1 MREFVKISDNTSKLT
16 GKELFIAAVG
26 HILIGLCGF
35 VSTKA
40 VVLENLLPFGLSFI
54 AGCSATYTPACA
66 IGIFIGY
73 FIPAV
78 GNGAFKYLASLF
90 AILAVKLLL
99 SNYKRIVTSEI
110 FLTFITLLTS
120 IFTTAATLKATGG
133 SAVSLISE
141 ALISAIGAY
150 FVSRAF
156 KILSK
161 DNVGLTPD
169 ELSAVLIVMNILLLG
184 LNSINPLGVSLGK
197 VLSVMLI
204 LTSSKYGGI
213 ISGAIS
219 GITVAFTTVLSKGDG
234 TVAVSFAVAGL
245 FCGVFASL
253 GKYAQVFIFVV
264 LSFIGAVCS
273 GEYILVGVI
282 ITETVLGA
290 ILFLVLPRTASVY
303 LCKIFSA
310 YPKVSR
316 FDGIKKSLSMK
327 LYMASNALKD
337 VSETVEQVSSE
348 LSKINSPDFSNV
360 IASIENEACAGCK
373 LRIHCWEKKR
383 DDTVNGILEI
393 TKAIKRGD
401 NNPESKTSEE
411 FKGRCLRLS
420 GVANAT
426 YRKYTDYAG
435 KIAAENRID
444 QVRAV
449 VSDQFDGMSM
459 MLSDMASDFETQ
471 DRFDISSAE
480 NAAMALKNIDINV
493 SECSSSIDRYG
504 RMTIE
509 LKLKKT
515 PDIVI
520 NKAKIMKLVSLA
532 CERNFDVPTVS
543 EVGGEIYITIC
554 ERAEIRVDFGVSQ
567 LCANDNKMCGDAYKY
582 FNDNKGHFVMLLSD
596 GMGTGGRAAVDG
608 AMASGLMAR
617 LLKTGFG
624 YNCSLKILNSSMLFK
639 STDESL
645 ATIDIASIDLHT
657 GTLELYKAGAAP
669 TIVRRSGKTGKAEST
684 SLPVGIL
691 RDVGFDKA
699 VVKCRIGDIVVLMS
713 DGATTEGTDWI
724 RAEVESWR
732 DGTAQDL
739 SDRLCLCA
747 RRRGSEKRKDDITV
761 MCAILEKAL

>member
-1 MREFVKISDNTSKLT
+1 MREFVKISDNTAKLT
-16 GKELFIAAVG
+16 GKEILIAAIS
-26 HILIGLCGF
+26 HFLIGLCGF

-90 AILAVKLLL
+90 AILAIKLLL
-99 SNYKRIVTSEI
+99 GNYKKLITSEI
-110 FLTFITLLTS
+110 FLTFITLITS
-120 IFTTAATLKATGG
+120 IITTAATFKVMGG
-133 SAVSLISE
+133 SAISLISE
-141 ALISAIGAY
+141 ALIAAIGTY
-150 FVSRAF
+150 FISRSF

-161 DNVGLTPD
+161 DNVGLAPD
-169 ELSAVLIVMNILLLG
+169 ELSAVLIVINIMLLG
-184 LNSINPLGVSLGK
+184 LNGINPFGISLGK
-197 VLSVMLI
+197 ILSVMLI
-204 LTSSKYGGI
+204 LTASKYGGI

-219 GITVAFTTVLSKGDG
+219 GITVAFTYVLSGGNG

-290 ILFLVLPRTASVY
+290 IFFLVLPRTASVY
-303 LCKIFSA
+303 LSKIFSA

-316 FDGIKKSLSMK
+316 ADGIKKSLTMK
-327 LYMASNALKD
+327 LHMASEALKD
-337 VSETVEQVSSE
+337 VSETVEQVSTE

-360 IASIENEACAGCK
+360 IAAIENEACAGCK

-383 DDTVNGILEI
+383 EETVNGILEI
-393 TKAIKRGD
+393 TKSIKQGEI
-401 NNPESKTSEE
+401 NPENAVTEE
-411 FKGRCLRLS
+411 FKLRCLRLS

-444 QVRAV
+444 EVRAV
-449 VSDQFDGMSM
+449 VSDQFDGMSL
-459 MLSDMASDFETQ
+459 MLYDMARDFETQ
-471 DRFDISSAE
+471 DRFDVSSAE
-480 NAAMALKNIDINV
+480 NAAAALKNIDINV
-493 SECSSSIDRYG
+493 SECSSCIDRYG

-543 EVGGEIYITIC
+543 EVGSEIYITIS
-554 ERAEIRVDFGVSQ
+554 ERTEIRVDFGVSQ
-567 LCANDNKMCGDAYKY
+567 LCASENKMCGDAYKY
-582 FNDNKGHFVMLLSD
+582 FNDNKGHFVMVLSD

-624 YNCSLKILNSSMLFK
+624 YDCSLKILNSSMLFK

-691 RDVGFDKA
+691 RQVGFDKA
-699 VVKCRIGDIVVLMS
+699 AVKCRIGDIVVLMS

-724 RAEVESWR
+724 RAEVEAWQ

-739 SDRLCLCA
+739 SDRLCLYA
-747 RRRGSEKRKDDITV
+747 RRRTTEKRKDDITV